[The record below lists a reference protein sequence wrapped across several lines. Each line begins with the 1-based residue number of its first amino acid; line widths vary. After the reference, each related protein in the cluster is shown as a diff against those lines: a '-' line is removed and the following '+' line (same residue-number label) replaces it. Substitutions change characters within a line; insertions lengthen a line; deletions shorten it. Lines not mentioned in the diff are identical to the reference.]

1 MIERLLPE
9 SLLPKNLLPKSVF
22 GQLALVIALTLL
34 GAGVL
39 AVLLGREMA
48 TRPAAEQMLRA
59 MDGFADVVEE
69 LDRSQSHARALQLL
83 REAGMEVRT
92 TPPLDTTP
100 RVAPFMREL
109 EEQARGNL
117 DPGREVRLGR
127 NARANAVWLKLNTA
141 APMWVSFA
149 YDRRGQGVRR
159 FSVLLLAG
167 CVLLVWL
174 AAAYFARR
182 LVLPLRQLAKAAP
195 DIVRG
200 DPPEAMLTTGPREVG
215 ELAHALANAS
225 REVRAA
231 AAERAFMLAGISHD
245 LRTPLTRVQ
254 FATEMLPDTDPE
266 LRAGIG
272 RDIAE
277 IDAILTQFIAYA
289 RDGRDETSESLD
301 LSEIC
306 RHAVTASTAGWETTL
321 PQSAPMRGRPMAL
334 LRAVENLL
342 VNAQRHGAF
351 PFALRLDREGD
362 AWRIEVSDHGPGL
375 DADAA
380 ERARQPF
387 VHDGQNGGSGLGL
400 SIVERVAHQHGG
412 ELHLLPRT
420 PHGLRAVMTLRGA

>member
-1 MIERLLPE
+1 MIVR
-9 SLLPKNLLPKSVF
+9 NLLPRSVF
-22 GQLALVIALTLL
+22 GQLALVIALTLA

-48 TRPAAEQMLRA
+48 TRPAAEQLLRA

-69 LDRSQSHARALQLL
+69 LDRTQSHARALQLL

-92 TPPLDTTP
+92 EPPPDTAP

-127 NARANAVWLKLNTA
+127 NAHANAVWLKLNTA
-141 APMWVSFA
+141 SPMWVSFA
-149 YDRRGQGVRR
+149 YDRRGQGMRR

-182 LVLPLRQLAKAAP
+182 LAMPLRQLAKAAP

-200 DPPEAMLTTGPREVG
+200 DPPEAMLSSGPREVS
-215 ELAHALANAS
+215 ELARALTDAS

-231 AAERAFMLAGISHD
+231 AEERAFMLAGISHD

-254 FATEMLPDTDPE
+254 FAAELLPGTDPE
-266 LRAGIG
+266 LLAGIR
-272 RDIAE
+272 RDIEE

-289 RDGRDETSESLD
+289 RDGRDEISESLD
-301 LSEIC
+301 LAEIC
-306 RHAVTASTAGWETTL
+306 RNAVTASAATWETTL
-321 PQSAPMRGRPMAL
+321 PESAPMRGRPMAL

-342 VNAQRHGAF
+342 VNAQRHGAP
-351 PFALRLDREGD
+351 PFALRLRREGE
-362 AWRIEVSDHGPGL
+362 AWCVEVSDHGPGL
-375 DADAA
+375 TAEAA
-380 ERARQPF
+380 ERVRQPF
-387 VHDGQNGGSGLGL
+387 VHDSQNGGSGLGL
-400 SIVERVAHQHGG
+400 AIVDRVAHQHGG
-412 ELHLLPRT
+412 QLRLTPNSPR
-420 PHGLRAVMTLRGA
+420 GLRAALLLRGA

>member
-1 MIERLLPE
+1 MIARLLPK
-9 SLLPKNLLPKSVF
+9 SLLPRSVF
-22 GQLALVIALTLL
+22 GQLALVITLTLV

-48 TRPAAEQMLRA
+48 TRPAAEQFLRA
-59 MDGFADVVEE
+59 MDGFADAVEE
-69 LDRSQSHARALQLL
+69 LDRTQSHARALQLL

-92 TPPLDTTP
+92 EPPLDAAP

-141 APMWVSFA
+141 SPMWVSFA
-149 YDRRGQGVRR
+149 YDRRGQGMRR

-182 LVLPLRQLAKAAP
+182 LAMPLRQLAKAAP

-200 DPPEAMLTTGPREVG
+200 DPPEAMLTSGPREVS
-215 ELAHALANAS
+215 ELARALADAS

-231 AAERAFMLAGISHD
+231 AEERAFMLAGISHD

-254 FATEMLPDTDPE
+254 FATELLPDTDPE
-266 LRAGIG
+266 LRAGIR
-272 RDIAE
+272 RDIEE

-289 RDGRDETSESLD
+289 RDGRDEISESLD
-301 LSEIC
+301 LAEIC
-306 RHAVTASTAGWETTL
+306 RNAVTASAAAWETTL
-321 PQSAPMRGRPMAL
+321 PESAPMRGRPMAL

-351 PFALRLDREGD
+351 PFALRLHRQGEV
-362 AWRIEVSDHGPGL
+362 WRIEVSDQGPGL
-375 DADAA
+375 TAEAA

-387 VHDGQNGGSGLGL
+387 VHDSQNGGSGLGL
-400 SIVERVAHQHGG
+400 AIVDRVAHQHGG
-412 ELHLLPRT
+412 ELRLMRNSPQ
-420 PHGLRAVMTLRGA
+420 GLRAVLSLRSG

>member
-1 MIERLLPE
+1 MIVR
-9 SLLPKNLLPKSVF
+9 NLLPRSVF
-22 GQLALVIALTLL
+22 GQLALVIALTLA

-48 TRPAAEQMLRA
+48 TRPAAEQLLRA

-69 LDRSQSHARALQLL
+69 LDRTQSHARALQLL

-92 TPPLDTTP
+92 EPPPDTAP

-127 NARANAVWLKLNTA
+127 NASANAVWLKLNTA
-141 APMWVSFA
+141 PPMWVSFA
-149 YDRRGQGVRR
+149 YDRRGQGMRR

-182 LVLPLRQLAKAAP
+182 LAMPLRQLAKAAP

-200 DPPEAMLTTGPREVG
+200 DPPEAMLSSGPREVS
-215 ELAHALANAS
+215 ELARALTDAS

-231 AAERAFMLAGISHD
+231 AEERAFMLAGISHD

-254 FATEMLPDTDPE
+254 FATELLPGTDPE
-266 LRAGIG
+266 LLAGIR
-272 RDIAE
+272 RDIEE

-289 RDGRDETSESLD
+289 RDGRDEISESLD
-301 LSEIC
+301 LAEIC
-306 RHAVTASTAGWETTL
+306 RNAVTASTAAWEITL
-321 PQSAPMRGRPMAL
+321 PESAPMRGRPMAL

-342 VNAQRHGAF
+342 VNAQRHGAP
-351 PFALRLDREGD
+351 PFALRLRREGE

-375 DADAA
+375 TAEAA
-380 ERARQPF
+380 ERVRQPF
-387 VHDGQNGGSGLGL
+387 VHDSQNGGSGLGL
-400 SIVERVAHQHGG
+400 AIVDRVAHQHGG
-412 ELHLLPRT
+412 QLRLTPNSPR
-420 PHGLRAVMTLRGA
+420 GLRAVLLLRGA